1 MTREEQ
7 DAARFLS
14 AVMDGVRD
22 RDRQHQRRM
31 AEVERLLDQAR
42 DVAAR
47 LEDEIA
53 FCPHPTHWR
62 SHA

>member
-1 MTREEQ
+1 MTREEK

-14 AVMDGVRD
+14 AVMDGVRE
-22 RDRQHQRRM
+22 RNRQHYRRM
-31 AEVERLLDQAR
+31 REVERLLEQAR

-47 LEDEIA
+47 LEEEIS

-62 SHA
+62 ANA